1 MDVDEIA
8 RDTDRHGKIIVEVE
22 RGDLV
27 KTEPSKKGDRL
38 LWDAYQPPDTRI
50 SSKEVVKDNHISH
63 AIG

>member
-38 LWDAYQPPDTRI
+38 L
-50 SSKEVVKDNHISH
+50 
-63 AIG
+63 